1 MKTASSQSMSSLPQ
15 TPEITQRSKVI
26 EYDLGQFCDEMYMPD
41 GKPHPWA
48 LGLQE
53 TLNALGS
60 RRLAK
65 RQDAAERALFDMGIT
80 FNVYNDEAATEKIFP
95 IDLIPRLVRG
105 QEWDHIERG
114 LHQRVRA
121 LNAFIHDV
129 YNEQRI
135 VTEGIIPVETI
146 RSAEGFLEPCI
157 GLTPPQGIWCHITG
171 SDLVR
176 DERGALMV
184 LEDNLRCPSG
194 VSYALANRNQMK
206 RTFPNLFRSSRVRPI
221 SHYPSM
227 LLQMLNQ
234 VAPAGNN
241 RPNAA
246 VLTPGKYNSAY
257 FEHSYLARKMGCKL
271 VEGGDLVVEDERVWM
286 RTTMGLQPV
295 DVIYRRIDDKFL
307 DPEVFRSDSM
317 LGVKGLMR
325 AYRAGNVSLVNAP
338 GTGVAD
344 DKLIYTYVPDMIRLY
359 LDEEPILPNVETYRC
374 EDKAQ
379 RQHVLANLD
388 KLVVKAVNEAGGYGM
403 LVGPHATKAEREK
416 FAELITHAPR
426 DYIAQPTL
434 QLSRA
439 PVLVEDHLEGRHVD
453 LRPYILLGSEVVVVP
468 GGLTRVAL
476 KKGSLVVNS
485 SQGGGS
491 KDTWVV
497 DGDPAM
503 DGDPAI
509 AADPDVTDV
518 ASC

>member
-1 MKTASSQSMSSLPQ
+1 MRKSSASD
-15 TPEITQRSKVI
+15 
-26 EYDLGQFCDEMYMPD
+26 YDLEQFCDEMFMAD
-41 GKPHPWA
+41 GSPHPWA
-48 LGLQE
+48 LGLLE
-53 TLNALGS
+53 TLDNLGS
-60 RRLAK
+60 QRLAK
-65 RQDAAERALFDMGIT
+65 RQEAAERALFDMGIT
-80 FNVYNDEAATEKIFP
+80 FNVYSDEAATEKIFP

-114 LHQRVRA
+114 LFQRVRA
-121 LNAFIHDV
+121 LNAFINDV
-129 YNEQRI
+129 YSEQRI
-135 VTEGIIPVETI
+135 VSEGIIPVETI
-146 RSAEGFLEPCI
+146 KSAEGYLEPCI

-171 SDLVR
+171 SDIVR
-176 DERGALMV
+176 DEHGALMV

-194 VSYALANRNQMK
+194 VSYTLANRNQMK

-234 VAPAGNN
+234 VAPAGNT

-271 VEGGDLVVEDERVWM
+271 VEGGDLVVEDDRVWM

-307 DPEVFRSDSM
+307 DPEVFRSDSL

-403 LVGPHATKAEREK
+403 LVGPHATKAERED
-416 FAELITHAPR
+416 FAERIAQTPR
-426 DYIAQPTL
+426 NYIAQPTL

-439 PVLVEDHLEGRHVD
+439 PVLVDDHLEGRHVD
-453 LRPYILLGSEVVVVP
+453 LRPYVLLGSDIVVVP

-497 DGDPAM
+497 DGAQEM
-503 DGDPAI
+503 DGAQEIDGAQEMV
-509 AADPDVTDV
+509 DVP
-518 ASC
+518 SC